1 MKKRNFLI
9 IIAIVGI
16 LFINIID
23 ANALQANN
31 SGGGSGGASSGVSS
45 SNYLNDSCLDN
56 GTCMLVCSYSTD
68 HKMNN
73 NYGPR
78 LITIYY
84 NFKDDTWKVRWDGY
98 QGATNPETGTIGYT
112 PYSKGFNIYSYIFS
126 DNGNYNIIIPKK
138 HTANEFVCPNN
149 AYLDFSAISS
159 FDDLCFDNN
168 GTSCTKERSKTGRD
182 FEEASDKVYDFEDVI
197 ASTFDGYYNDQV
209 GGLTCDNIYNNN
221 NNVLQVVLDGVDPLL
236 KNSFSISSSSSLPVF
251 VTNTPTYKNKI
262 TDISKGIETKVQGC
276 KTETEEAHKNGEI
289 TDDEYNNRIE
299 SMEDYVDETNEIINS
314 LNNRRIDSID
324 TIDFNKKIE
333 CEDIFDTQT
342 PGALGWMLVTIL
354 NYIKVI
360 GPILVVLLSAIDFV
374 KAVFSSDDKA
384 IKEAQSKLIIRL
396 IAAIA
401 LFLVPTLIQV
411 LLSFINQTTCML

>member
-112 PYSKGFNIYSYIFS
+112 PYSKGFNIY
-126 DNGNYNIIIPKK
+126 
-138 HTANEFVCPNN
+138 
-149 AYLDFSAISS
+149 YL
-159 FDDLCFDNN
+159 
-168 GTSCTKERSKTGRD
+168 
-182 FEEASDKVYDFEDVI
+182 
-197 ASTFDGYYNDQV
+197 
-209 GGLTCDNIYNNN
+209 
-221 NNVLQVVLDGVDPLL
+221 
-236 KNSFSISSSSSLPVF
+236 
-251 VTNTPTYKNKI
+251 
-262 TDISKGIETKVQGC
+262 
-276 KTETEEAHKNGEI
+276 
-289 TDDEYNNRIE
+289 
-299 SMEDYVDETNEIINS
+299 
-314 LNNRRIDSID
+314 
-324 TIDFNKKIE
+324 
-333 CEDIFDTQT
+333 
-342 PGALGWMLVTIL
+342 
-354 NYIKVI
+354 
-360 GPILVVLLSAIDFV
+360 
-374 KAVFSSDDKA
+374 KA
-384 IKEAQSKLIIRL
+384 IK
-396 IAAIA
+396 
-401 LFLVPTLIQV
+401 TL
-411 LLSFINQTTCML
+411 

>member
-31 SGGGSGGASSGVSS
+31 SGGGSGGGTSSGISS
-45 SNYLNDSCLDN
+45 SDYINDSCLDN
-56 GTCMLVCSYSTD
+56 DTCMVVCSYSTT
-68 HKMNN
+68 HKES
-73 NYGPR
+73 YGPR
-78 LITIYY
+78 LITVYY
-84 NFKDDTWKVRWDGY
+84 NYKDDTWKINWDGDTYAADITGY
-98 QGATNPETGTIGYT
+98 QQEGYKVT
-112 PYSKGFNIYSYIFS
+112 SKGFNIFPYVFS
-126 DNGNYNIIIPKK
+126 DSGDYTVIIPKK

-149 AYLDFSAISS
+149 AYIDFSNL
-159 FDDLCFDNN
+159 FPYNDLCFDNN
-168 GTSCTKERSKTGRD
+168 GTSCIEDRSETGRD
-182 FEEASDKVYDFEDVI
+182 FEKASDKVYDFEDVV